1 VFLSPVLQRTNFKI
15 YFPSQVNVF
24 KERVLKA
31 KMFYS
36 TNFKL
41 VREYSLL
48 SFRAFV
54 FMSER
59 DAVGRRPKDKLDGGI
74 E

>member
-1 VFLSPVLQRTNFKI
+1 
-15 YFPSQVNVF
+15 VNVF

-36 TNFKL
+36 SNFKL